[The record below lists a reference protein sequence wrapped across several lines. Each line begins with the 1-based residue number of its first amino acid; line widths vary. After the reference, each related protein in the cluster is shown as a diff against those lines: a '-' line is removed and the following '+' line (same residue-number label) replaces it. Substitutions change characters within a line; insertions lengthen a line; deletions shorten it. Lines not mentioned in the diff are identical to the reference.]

1 MDSETY
7 GAHVVSMIPF
17 MWTIIHQHRGSLVLS
32 TFPFCFSLPP
42 FFFTIRYHAL
52 TNAVTKGLPFWFALT
67 CESDKWNSARFHLPW
82 KNRQF
87 QNYFFLNSA
96 RRAVILSTCVIPVT
110 AAALSFYTFDSLSPL
125 TLSYRLI
132 RRTEWHC
139 PFLTQKRPK
148 CQ

>member
-1 MDSETY
+1 MIDHTRERKLRERWYMDSETY

-96 RRAVILSTCVIPVT
+96 RRAVILSTCIIPVT
-110 AAALSFYTFDSLSPL
+110 TAALSFF
-125 TLSYRLI
+125 TLSIPSAPWR
-132 RRTEWHC
+132 C
-139 PFLTQKRPK
+139 PTDTD
-148 CQ
+148 